1 MKNVNNQHFFSFLD
15 LEFLWLQYRLKVLHV
30 NKKNILGVPKDF
42 FSLFTSKIIDVKN
55 SATSKIQFSN
65 KILLFMRLCKDSFQI
80 QSRVK
85 LLLFP
90 SKMIEIQ
97 LRKQKGKPIAYCTLA
112 CVRTLCCICLGRCCL
127 GLEIRVIIKISK
139 NPSYPVNVD

>member
-1 MKNVNNQHFFSFLD
+1 MYIDSLAKFLTSIILMKNVKKLLRNNQHFFSFLD
-15 LEFLWLQYRLKVLHV
+15 LEFLCLQYRLKVLHV
-30 NKKNILGVPKDF
+30 NKKKKHIGCAQGF

-55 SATSKIQFSN
+55 SATRKIQFSN

-112 CVRTLCCICLGRCCL
+112 CVRM
-127 GLEIRVIIKISK
+127 
-139 NPSYPVNVD
+139 